1 MKKRVLCLSLFLIIS
16 PVFAE
21 NLIAEEKNLSLNI
34 KDIQQNCT
42 YNAAS
47 FGYGVNRGG
56 YRRFSRPYRMFRQG
70 FMTGFSPPVYN
81 YYNMPYRG
89 YTGGYYNSY
98 RPYGYTT
105 SYYSGYGPYVYNES
119 LITKVKRFFNKDDD
133 NEYYFKNDIPKNNPY
148 IQGVYN
154 PNNNKKSIDLFS
166 NGSNASMGSYQDG
179 MGLEHSSSS
188 GGGASVTIID

>member
-105 SYYSGYGPYVYNES
+105 SYYSGYSPYVYNES

-133 NEYYFKNDIPKNNPY
+133 NEYYFKNDIPKNNSY